1 MLNILWDASHLW
13 GYVALHALRAAGIP
27 HRVLKAS
34 EIAQEGVSGKVL
46 LVPGGGARAKAA
58 ALGAA
63 GMEAVRAFVRAG
75 GAYLGICGG
84 AGLALA
90 GGIGLSPWKR
100 AGMSDR
106 LQHLVSGHI
115 ACSLETD
122 ALLPL
127 PASLSGGLALLPV
140 WWPGRFEEPEA
151 GSPEYGEVRV
161 LARYRAP
168 GPDLHV
174 ADLPLSLL
182 PEEVLTDW
190 NSVYGVAFRPS
201 LLDGRPCI
209 TAGRY
214 GRGEWLLSYSHL
226 ETPESPD
233 AGRCFAYMLGVWGA
247 ADDGARERLI
257 HVPRWNPDTL
267 DNDAV
272 WLVRWEDA
280 ALLEAWKSLRE
291 LFELARE
298 LGLLFDRSS
307 WLMGWRSGVPG
318 AQLNGLR
325 AALRIALALEP
336 VDGRLALWRRLA
348 PSFAAKFGI
357 FAQGARSWLLAR
369 RLADTLADSLP
380 GMLPRALLAD
390 QKAMLFG
397 SPMSSGGLCG
407 ALQKDL
413 EELLFL

>member
-63 GMEAVRAFVRAG
+63 GMEAVRGFVRG
-75 GAYLGICGG
+75 GGRYLGICGG
-84 AGLALA
+84 AGLALSS
-90 GGIGLSPWKR
+90 GIGLSPWKR

-115 ACSLETD
+115 ACSLEAD
-122 ALLPL
+122 GLLPPYL
-127 PASLSGGLALLPV
+127 KEKEVLLPV

-174 ADLPLSLL
+174 ADLPLARL

-190 NSVYGVAFRPS
+190 NAVYGVAFRPS

-233 AGRCFAYMLGVWGA
+233 AGRCFAHILGLWGA
-247 ADDGARERLI
+247 ADNGAREGLI
-257 HVPRWNPDTL
+257 HVPRWNLDTL

-272 WLVRWEDA
+272 WPVRWEDT
-280 ALLEAWKSLRE
+280 ALLEAWNGLRE
-291 LFELARE
+291 LFGLARE
-298 LGLLFDRSS
+298 LGLLFGRSS

-318 AQLNGLR
+318 AQLNSLR
-325 AALRIALALEP
+325 AALRAAPALEP

-348 PSFAAKFGI
+348 PSFAARFSI

-390 QKAMLFG
+390 QKTMLFG

-407 ALQKDL
+407 ELQKDL

>member
-13 GYVALHALRAAGIP
+13 GYAVLHAVRAAGVP
-27 HRVLKAS
+27 YRVLKAS
-34 EIAQEGVSGKVL
+34 EIAQEGVSGKAL
-46 LVPGGGARAKAA
+46 LAPGGGARAKAA

-63 GMEAVRAFVRAG
+63 GMEAVRGFVRG
-75 GAYLGICGG
+75 GGRYLGICGG
-84 AGLALA
+84 AGLALSS
-90 GGIGLSPWKR
+90 GIGLSPWKR

-115 ACSLETD
+115 ACSLEAD
-122 ALLPL
+122 GLLPPYL
-127 PASLSGGLALLPV
+127 KEKEVLLPV

-190 NSVYGVAFRPS
+190 NAVYGVAFRPS
-201 LLDGRPCI
+201 LLDGRPCM

-233 AGRCFAYMLGVWGA
+233 AGCCLAHVLGLWGVADESA
-247 ADDGARERLI
+247 AERLA
-257 HVPRWNPDTL
+257 HVPRWEPDRL
-267 DNDAV
+267 DEERV
-272 WLVRWEDA
+272 WPVRWEDT
-280 ALLEAWKSLRE
+280 ALLEAWGALAE
-291 LFELARE
+291 LFALARD
-298 LGLLFDRSS
+298 LGLLFNRSS

-325 AALRIALALEP
+325 AALRAALSLEP
-336 VDGRLALWRRLA
+336 SDARLAAWRGFA
-348 PSFAAKFGI
+348 PSFSGKFGI
-357 FAQGARSWLLAR
+357 FIQGAKSWLLAR

-380 GMLPRALLAD
+380 GMLPKALLAD
-390 QKAMLFG
+390 QKIMLFG
-397 SPMSSGGLCG
+397 SPMSGGGLCG
-407 ALQKDL
+407 ELQHSL
-413 EELLFL
+413 ESLLFAG

>member
-1 MLNILWDASHLW
+1 MLNMLWDASHLW
-13 GYVALHALRAAGIP
+13 GYVALHALRAAGVP

-34 EIAQEGVSGKVL
+34 EIAQEGVSGKAL

-63 GMEAVRAFVRAG
+63 GMEAVRVFVRGG

-122 ALLPL
+122 ALLP

-151 GSPEYGEVRV
+151 GSPEHGDVRV

-190 NSVYGVAFRPS
+190 SAVYGVAFRPS
-201 LLDGRPCI
+201 LLDGKPCM

-226 ETPESPD
+226 ETPESPG
-233 AGRCFAYMLGVWGA
+233 AGRCFAHVLGLWGV
-247 ADDGARERLI
+247 ADDATAERLI
-257 HVPRWNPDTL
+257 HVPRWEPDTL
-267 DNDAV
+267 GDDAV
-272 WLVRWEDA
+272 WPVCWEDA
-280 ALLEAWKSLRE
+280 ALLEAWNALRE
-291 LFELARE
+291 LFGLTRE

-318 AQLNGLR
+318 AQLNSLR
-325 AALRIALALEP
+325 AALRVALALEP
-336 VDGRLALWRRLA
+336 VNGRLAVWRRLA
-348 PSFAAKFGI
+348 PSFAARFGI

-380 GMLPRALLAD
+380 GMLPKALLAD
-390 QKAMLFG
+390 QKTMLFG

-407 ALQKDL
+407 ALQDDL
-413 EELLFL
+413 EALLFL